1 VSPQQGEIKTLIV
14 LDRKVDILTP
24 LLIQNNYLGTID
36 EFFGINKGSWKLP
49 KDLVVKNDPKAWNLA
64 VKSDPNSWPFDPNS
78 LLMCLNYKF
87 DLPDEYQDHLWKNVL
102 DLSVSDAFKET
113 QKSMEADQKQF
124 EWIKNNEPSNFQGQS
139 RIINSHRVAT
149 VHITVFADFLKLLR
163 EKGQHT
169 WMKDWQIQH

>member
-1 VSPQQGEIKTLIV
+1 
-14 LDRKVDILTP
+14 
-24 LLIQNNYLGTID
+24 
-36 EFFGINKGSWKLP
+36 
-49 KDLVVKNDPKAWNLA
+49 
-64 VKSDPNSWPFDPNS
+64 
-78 LLMCLNYKF
+78 
-87 DLPDEYQDHLWKNVL
+87 
-102 DLSVSDAFKET
+102 
-113 QKSMEADQKQF
+113 MEADQKQF